1 MNQDSYRPHEM
12 AIDRRN
18 QRDGNLVRA
27 GSSKIGYVHDMN
39 QPDVELNE
47 CFDIRVVPD
56 RAARAQGKFSRRYSA
71 RGFFGLWQ
79 VRRAASRSP
88 WAGSDDC
95 LCIRNGQRSG
105 SALRSSALID
115 ADARLVF
122 AEFNCT
128 RRGVFPGTSRRDRHC
143 RRRTELAQRS
153 TSSPLRANL
162 SVARAIPDSR
172 PDARAW
178 QISTGFAEMA
188 HDGVRVAKR
197 SLRCA
202 LSHP

>member
-1 MNQDSYRPHEM
+1 MNQDSCRPHEM

-47 CFDIRVVPD
+47 CFDVRVVPD
-56 RAARAQGKFSRRYSA
+56 RAARAQGKFSRRHSA

-79 VRRAASRSP
+79 VSSSGFKVALGRERRLSLYPEWAAQWFR
-88 WAGSDDC
+88 ATLVGIDRRRC
-95 LCIRNGQRSG
+95 QTGLCRIQLH
-105 SALRSSALID
+105 A
-115 ADARLVF
+115 
-122 AEFNCT
+122 T
-128 RRGVFPGTSRRDRHC
+128 RGFPGTSRRDRHC

-202 LSHP
+202 LSHL

>member
-1 MNQDSYRPHEM
+1 M

-18 QRDGNLVRA
+18 QRGGNLVRA

-47 CFDIRVVPD
+47 CFDVRVVPD

-128 RRGVFPGTSRRDRHC
+128 RRGVSREQAVAIDIAGDEQSWRKDRHRHHC
-143 RRRTELAQRS
+143 VQT
-153 TSSPLRANL
+153 P

-178 QISTGFAEMA
+178 QISTDFAEMA

-202 LSHP
+202 LSHL